1 MHCNLMELT
10 KVSCIASP
18 FCECRSTTCLNGAM
32 AGNWI
37 CAATGIFISVLLL
50 LYLTRLNCVITS
62 SPPELANVAQKA
74 WRSDEIRARHAHLLK
89 SPPDYSSKLPPRLNR
104 RYIVV
109 GGCGLVGGT
118 IVSQLLQRGQ
128 GPEEIRIVDIRRPVN
143 AGSTNSRS
151 PITGVPISNPQVS
164 IEQADVT
171 SLDAVERAFSAPWC
185 EAAHGLPLTVFH
197 TAAVIVPADT
207 SQRNLRYLSKVNVDG
222 VRNVLMASKKA
233 GASVFVYTSSA
244 SINLKRAGWWMI
256 PPWRKWPADFW
267 QVLDESDFD
276 KPLKP
281 GAEYYANY
289 PLSKAI
295 AERLVAEENSDGFR
309 TGSIRPANGIY
320 GHPSDNPVGW
330 VLTRRLYPT

>member
-1 MHCNLMELT
+1 MWKHH
-10 KVSCIASP
+10 VSV
-18 FCECRSTTCLNGAM
+18 NWAM

-37 CAATGIFISVLLL
+37 CAATGVLIAVLL
-50 LYLTRLNCVITS
+50 LYLMRLNWIMTS
-62 SPPELANVAQKA
+62 TPPEVAKVAQKP
-74 WRSDEIRARHAHLLK
+74 WVGDEIRARHAQLLE

-128 GPEEIRIVDIRRPVN
+128 APEEIRIVDIRRPVN
-143 AGSTNSRS
+143 PSSTSSGRA
-151 PITGVPISNPQVS
+151 PVTGVPISDPRVG

-185 EAAHGLPLTVFH
+185 EAVRGLPLTVFH
-197 TAAVIVPADT
+197 TAAVIEPADT

-222 VRNVLMASKKA
+222 VRNVLLASKKT

-244 SINLKRAGWWMI
+244 SINLRRAGWWMM

-267 QVLDESDFD
+267 QVLDERDFD

-289 PLSKAI
+289 PFSKAI
-295 AERLVAEENSDGFR
+295 AERLVAKENSDGFR
-309 TGSIRPANGIY
+309 TGSIRPANGVY

-330 VLTRRLYPT
+330 VLTRRIYPT